1 MASTRLQTNALAA
14 QLSKKICNS
23 RRRRQF
29 QFLLT
34 VTAVSCLGLL
44 FLKSTPSCW
53 GIVSRMP
60 KSCFRRSHG
69 NLAGLPGAALQEVSS
84 CRTSRC
90 ARLRLH
96 ALSSTESRP
105 EDEQDASGLP
115 RRVLVGAGGLAI
127 IIAAIKR
134 FGIDGPDEF
143 DPAPGSLKGRTM
155 VITGGNTGLGKESAI
170 RLARGGATVVITA
183 RTDEK
188 GFQTLKDIKSASG
201 SDDVHYLQLD
211 LADLKSVKS
220 FANRFE
226 QQPYGSRIDVL
237 MNNAGVMAIPE
248 RQETKDGFER
258 QLGINHLG
266 HFALVGGVMPLLRK
280 AQTMARVINVSSTA
294 HLGATKEL
302 FEGDLMAPDRY
313 TQWGA
318 YCQSKLANVLF
329 SKELDRRFK
338 EAKVPATAVSCHPG
352 GVDTD
357 LARWVSTNNDDPSVV
372 KKLRAENP
380 VMNALISFV
389 TRSVQ
394 LGANTQVYLAAEK
407 DSSYDK
413 YGGEYFDNMAPGLLN
428 PVAND
433 KELARRLWDE
443 SEKLT
448 GVKISLQ

>member
-1 MASTRLQTNALAA
+1 MSGCRKSHHA
-14 QLSKKICNS
+14 
-23 RRRRQF
+23 
-29 QFLLT
+29 
-34 VTAVSCLGLL
+34 LL
-44 FLKSTPSCW
+44 FRHAT
-53 GIVSRMP
+53 
-60 KSCFRRSHG
+60 
-69 NLAGLPGAALQEVSS
+69 SS
-84 CRTSRC
+84 
-90 ARLRLH
+90 A
-96 ALSSTESRP
+96 ESRP
-105 EDEQDASGLP
+105 EEEDASGLP
-115 RRVLVGAGGLAI
+115 RRLLIGAGGLAI
-127 IIAAIKR
+127 TIAAIKK

-143 DPAPGSLKGRTM
+143 DPAPGSLKGRII

-188 GFQTLKDIKSASG
+188 GFQALKDIEAASG
-201 SDDVHYLQLD
+201 SDDVHYMQLD
-211 LADLKSVKS
+211 LADLQSVKS
-220 FANRFE
+220 FADRFGK
-226 QQPYGSRIDVL
+226 QPYGSRIDVL

-258 QLGINHLG
+258 QFGINHLG
-266 HFALVGGVMPLLRK
+266 HFALVGVLMPLLRK

-302 FEGDLMAPDRY
+302 FEGNLMAPDAY

-338 EAKVPATAVSCHPG
+338 EAKVSASAVSCHPG

-357 LARWVSTNNDDPSVV
+357 LARWVSTNNDDPSIV
-372 KKLRAENP
+372 KKLRAESP
-380 VMNALISFV
+380 VMNTLISFV

-394 LGANTQVYLAAEK
+394 LGANTQVYLAAEADDK
-407 DSSYDK
+407 YGK

-428 PVAND
+428 PIAND
-433 KELARRLWDE
+433 NELAKRLWDE

-448 GVKISLQ
+448 GVKIRL

>member
-1 MASTRLQTNALAA
+1 
-14 QLSKKICNS
+14 
-23 RRRRQF
+23 
-29 QFLLT
+29 
-34 VTAVSCLGLL
+34 
-44 FLKSTPSCW
+44 
-53 GIVSRMP
+53 MP
-60 KSCFRRSHG
+60 QSCFRRSYG
-69 NLAGLPGAALQEVSS
+69 GLADRSGFKEQDLSG

-90 ARLRLH
+90 VRLFLH
-96 ALSSTESRP
+96 ATSSTESPP
-105 EDEQDASGLP
+105 EAEEDASGL
-115 RRVLVGAGGLAI
+115 RRQFLIGAGGLAI
-127 IIAAIKR
+127 TIAAIKR

-143 DPAPGSLKGRTM
+143 DPTPGSLKGRIM

-170 RLARGGATVVITA
+170 RLARGGATVVFTA
-183 RTDEK
+183 RTDDK
-188 GFQTLKDIKSASG
+188 GFQALKQIRSASG
-201 SDDVHYLQLD
+201 SDDVHYIQLD
-211 LADLKSVKS
+211 LADLESVKS
-220 FANRFE
+220 FADRFKR
-226 QQPYGSRIDVL
+226 QPYGSRIDVL

-258 QLGINHLG
+258 QFGINHLG
-266 HFALVGGVMPLLRK
+266 HFALVGVVMPLLRN

-302 FEGDLMAPDRY
+302 FEGELMAPDRY

-372 KKLRAENP
+372 KNLRAENQ
-380 VMNALISFV
+380 VMNTIISFV

-394 LGANTQVYLAAEK
+394 LGANTQVYLAAEP
-407 DSSYDK
+407 DSGYGK
-413 YGGEYFDNMAPGLLN
+413 YGGEYFDNMSPGLLN

-433 KELARRLWDE
+433 NELARRLWDE

-448 GVKISLQ
+448 GVKITLQ